1 MDKINYWSQVA
12 VLVFT
17 FALAIAAALQW
28 WSGGKLDEARRA
40 ERAQTESRIATAE
53 KQAAEATRKAE
64 EERLA
69 RAPRSLTPEQ
79 RASLLAALQRGPQG
93 AVNIVIPIGDG
104 EALDFARELYAVL
117 QEARWPATEGGQ
129 ITILLTGLWIAVGNP
144 TSPPPHALAFQR
156 ALAAIGLAAQLRLE
170 GGHPAQSLILIVGKK
185 PQQ

>member
-17 FALAIAAALQW
+17 FGLAIAAALQW

-53 KQAAEATRKAE
+53 KQAAEASRKAE

-79 RASLLAALQRGPQG
+79 RASLLAALQKGPQG
-93 AVNIVIPIGDG
+93 AVNIVIPIGAEKHSTSQG
-104 EALDFARELYAVL
+104 NSTPFYKKRVGQPLK
-117 QEARWPATEGGQ
+117 GGKP
-129 ITILLTGLWIAVGNP
+129 LL
-144 TSPPPHALAFQR
+144 S
-156 ALAAIGLAAQLRLE
+156 
-170 GGHPAQSLILIVGKK
+170 
-185 PQQ
+185 